1 MDIPQLTL
9 LAENIQERIS
19 REQDLFNRELL
30 IDKLREV
37 NQSIIRLSV
46 RRMVEAENAARS
58 VENTKTA
65 PIKCGLRGHVG
76 TAIPERDHW
85 FWDRATNKDLLR
97 VEKTRSQV
105 RELLFHECDN
115 ALARKLTLLGGLKK
129 ALKTLGLSVILEIP
143 AEARKEKSKAIIAL
157 IEKTLNGGGEV
168 PFT

>member
-19 REQDLFNRELL
+19 RETDSFNQELL

-37 NQSIIRLSV
+37 NQQIIRLSV
-46 RRMVEAENAARS
+46 KRMVDAENNARA
-58 VENTKTA
+58 VENTKSA
-65 PIKCGLRGHVG
+65 PIKCGLRGATG

-85 FWDRATNKDLLR
+85 FWNRATNKDLLKL
-97 VEKTRSQV
+97 EKTRSQV

-115 ALARKLTLLGGLKK
+115 ALARSLTLLGGLKK
-129 ALKTLGLSVILEIP
+129 ALKPLGLAVILEIP
-143 AEARKEKSKAIIAL
+143 AEARREKSKAIIAL
-157 IEKTLNGGGEV
+157 IEKTLNGGEV